1 MSGIEFYT
9 NGHIVSEANSMRQKL
24 GALAKQYSATS
35 AIIVTDAGIA
45 QLGYVDIARQSLQ
58 EAGIKVVV
66 FKDVIA
72 DPSTDIVNNAIK
84 LARANQCDL
93 VIGLGGGSSIDTAKI
108 VALYPNDFQ
117 SITDI
122 LDIDLSRFK
131 KLPLF
136 AIPTTAGTGAE
147 ATFVS
152 VITAD
157 DGSKKAIYTPK
168 ILPDVAILDATL
180 TLKLPRHIAA
190 ATALDAM
197 VHCIEA
203 YTSRTKKN
211 PISDALAIKG
221 LQMLWNNFE
230 QVLEQGD
237 DIEAR
242 AEMLLGSAMAGIA
255 FVNASVAA
263 VHGLS
268 YPLSINFHI
277 PHGHAAFHQYKP
289 GTNLKA
295 WLYRILTNTF
305 INIYRK
311 KQRQPQQSMAEDVE
325 DWQLARAESHTSTG
339 LRSAE
344 MEALEHLPDSQVKD
358 ALQRLPEEFRL
369 AVYLADVE
377 GFPYKEIAEIM
388 ETPIGTVMSRLH
400 RGRRQLRDLL
410 SGYVRD
416 NYLLKLD
423 PEGGE

>member
-9 NGHIVSEANSMRQKL
+9 NGHIVSEAYSMRQKL
-24 GALAKQYSATS
+24 GSLAKQYSATS

-45 QLGYVDIARQSLQ
+45 QLGYIDIAQQSLQ

-66 FKDVIA
+66 FEDVIA
-72 DPSTDIVNNAIK
+72 DPPIEIVNNAIE
-84 LARANQCDL
+84 LARANQCNL

-122 LDIDLSRFK
+122 LDVDLSSFK

-152 VITAD
+152 VITAE

-277 PHGHAAFHQYKP
+277 PHGHANALVMCSVFSF
-289 GTNLKA
+289 NLPEA
-295 WLYRILTNTF
+295 APLY
-305 INIYRK
+305 
-311 KQRQPQQSMAEDVE
+311 AE
-325 DWQLARAESHTSTG
+325 LARAVMPTQTSGMNNLDASKKFIHQLKQFLEMSG
-339 LRSAE
+339 L
-344 MEALEHLPDSQVKD
+344 KY
-358 ALQRLPEEFRL
+358 RLSELDITKEDIP
-369 AVYLADVE
+369 ALADIVINTYARLIATNPKDMTLE
-377 GFPYKEIAEIM
+377 EVTTMYYEI
-388 ETPIGTVMSRLH
+388 H
-400 RGRRQLRDLL
+400 
-410 SGYVRD
+410 
-416 NYLLKLD
+416 
-423 PEGGE
+423 